1 MKLVNKTDVEK
12 NVVELEIS
20 VPADEFEVAVQA
32 SYRKNVGKVNI
43 PGFRRGKA
51 PRRIVE
57 KMYGEGFFW
66 NDAVDA
72 LYPDAY
78 EAACKEVEKDIV
90 SQPEIEYVQVEAGK
104 PVIFTATV
112 AVKPEVTLGEY
123 KGLEVETQAVEVTE
137 EDIMAELKKEQDKN
151 AATITVEDRPV
162 ADGDMIT
169 LDFEGSVDGV
179 PFEGGKGE
187 DFPLTIGSHSFID
200 TFEEQL
206 IGVAI
211 GEEKEVNV
219 TFPAEYHAAELAG
232 KPALFKCVVKA
243 IKAKE
248 LPELDDEFASEVS
261 EFETLEEYKADIR
274 PKLTEAKEKEAK
286 VAKEDALVE
295 KAVENATM
303 EIPDLMVTSQ
313 ARTMVQEFGQRL
325 QAQGLSLEQYVQYT
339 GMTIEKMV
347 EDTKEQAMKR
357 IQSRLV
363 LEAIAAAEGLTA
375 SDEDVEKEIE
385 EMAKGYGMEKEQLM
399 PYMTEDQTQQIKE
412 NIAVQKA
419 LDLLYEAA
427 K

>member
-1 MKLVNKTDVEK
+1 MSVNVETLEK
-12 NVVELEIS
+12 NLVKLTVEVPVEDLEKAMDKVYLSTRSKI
-20 VPADEFEVAVQA
+20 
-32 SYRKNVGKVNI
+32 NV
-43 PGFRRGKA
+43 PGFRKGKA
-51 PRRIVE
+51 PRKMIE
-57 KMYGEGFFW
+57 KMYGREVFLE
-66 NDAVDA
+66 DAVND
-72 LYPDAY
+72 LIPDAY

-137 EDIMAELKKEQDKN
+137 DDVMAELKKEQDKN

-274 PKLTEAKEKEAK
+274 AKLTESKEKEAK